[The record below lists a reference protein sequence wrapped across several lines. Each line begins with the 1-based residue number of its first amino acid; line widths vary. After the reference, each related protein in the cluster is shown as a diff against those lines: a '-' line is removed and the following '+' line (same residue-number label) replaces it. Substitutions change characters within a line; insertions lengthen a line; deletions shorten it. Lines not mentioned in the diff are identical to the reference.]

1 VIHLRDEPS
10 VPRHAATETEAEQ
23 DVTPDTVPSSWSDA
37 TIGALLF
44 VGSFLVYVAV
54 SRGQQYAYDG
64 NAMLALSMNIV
75 NHASLKTTG
84 FVDTFHQS
92 TPYAPYGIAMS
103 LLGAVPYALSK
114 VTGHAT
120 DLFAMVVPI
129 LTALAVVVMYRIAR
143 ALRWSAMYGVLAA
156 VAFGMLSMALA
167 YTTEYFSEPGVTL
180 CVLVMVLGIIRWG
193 QGKSYAPLLVGI
205 GAGCALQFRS
215 DSLLTVWV
223 GLLALPL
230 FVPWSRLVKLR
241 GLLLMGIP
249 LVVSVLLLA
258 GYNVVRYSKP
268 FVGEYGGN
276 FSTPLGY
283 GLHGLLFS
291 SGKSIFVYE
300 PVILLGVVGLV
311 MMFWRNLPL
320 AALFALLIVPRLIF
334 FAKWSS
340 WQGGWSWGPRFL
352 LPIVPLL
359 TLCAVDVLR
368 ATKRGTVMGWLT
380 RGVFA
385 VLALGGLFVSY
396 LSVRVPY
403 EQWLQ
408 VLTTPVAKSAFH
420 IKGLGVFSTGTM
432 ASEFNLSTSPIWGDV
447 LLLRHNMAKMAPVLW
462 REGYW
467 YVGWPVLIVGI
478 VLLGLAA
485 YGARRLRGSHV
496 AHGRRFSPSSE
507 ETESEWL
514 EEAST
519 SSSGAVAS
527 TFLGSSTGARTVA
540 DATSG
545 NM

>member
-1 VIHLRDEPS
+1 
-10 VPRHAATETEAEQ
+10 VPRHAATTEIEAGQ
-23 DVTPDTVPSSWSDA
+23 VDGPDSVPNIWSDR

-44 VGSFLVYVAV
+44 VGSVLVYVAV

-64 NAMLALSMNIV
+64 NAMLAVSMNIV

-84 FVDTFHQS
+84 FVDVFHQS
-92 TPYAPYGIAMS
+92 TPFSPYGIAMS
-103 LLGAVPYALSK
+103 LLGVVPYALSK
-114 VTGHAT
+114 VTGHAAV
-120 DLFAMVVPI
+120 LIAMVVPM

-143 ALRWSAMYGVLAA
+143 ALGWSAMYGVLVA

-167 YTTEYFSEPGVTL
+167 YTTEYFSEPGVML
-180 CVLVMVLGIIRWG
+180 CVSVMVLGIIRWG

-215 DSLLTVWV
+215 DSLLTVWA

-241 GLLLMGIP
+241 GVLLMGIP
-249 LVVSVLLLA
+249 LVVSVLLLV
-258 GYNVVRYSKP
+258 GYNVLRYSKP
-268 FVGEYGGN
+268 YVGEYGGN
-276 FSTPLGY
+276 FSTSLGY
-283 GLHGLLFS
+283 GLRGLLFS
-291 SGKSIFVYE
+291 PGKSIFLYE

-320 AALFALLIVPRLIF
+320 AALFTLLIVPRLIF
-334 FAKWSS
+334 FAKWSA
-340 WQGGWSWGPRFL
+340 WQGGWSWGPRFM
-352 LPIVPLL
+352 LPVVPLL

-368 ATKRGTVMGWLT
+368 ATKPGTVMGWLT
-380 RGVFA
+380 RGVF
-385 VLALGGLFVSY
+385 VLLALGALFVGY

-408 VLTTPVAKSAFH
+408 VQTSPAARSVFH
-420 IKGLGVFSTGTM
+420 INGSTAAIT
-432 ASEFNLSTSPIWGDV
+432 SEFNLSTNPIWGDV

-462 REGYW
+462 REGHW
-467 YVGWPVLIVGI
+467 YIGWPVLIVGI
-478 VLLGLAA
+478 ALLGLAA
-485 YGARRLRGSHV
+485 YGASGVRGSHV
-496 AHGRRFSPSSE
+496 AQGRPVARSSD

-514 EEAST
+514 DEAST
-519 SSSGAVAS
+519 SSAGAVAG